1 MKSYCQNL
9 GITVDRS
16 CCHPFTGSSAC
27 PEEYGDFEV
36 VITDTYTKYFTR
48 CQGDLCNDGP
58 GDNSDDSD
66 NGGKFIF
73 YDIYFQSF
81 HIFAIKTNKR
91 TYIFLY
97 FF

>member
-73 YDIYFQSF
+73 YDIYFQS
-81 HIFAIKTNKR
+81 K
-91 TYIFLY
+91 Y
-97 FF
+97 FCHKN